1 MSQAAGQASRAVEP
15 PLVVD
20 VDGTLVRTDLL
31 QEAALQFVARFPWAV
46 WRLPLWLLKG
56 KATLK
61 AELASRVNP
70 GIASVPLRAETVGA
84 IRAAQAEG
92 RAVYLASASD
102 RRYVDE
108 LAQRIGGVAGVF
120 ASEPGANL
128 AGAAKAARLEGAFG
142 TQGYDYLGDR
152 PVDFPVWRSA
162 RRQIAVSH
170 GAGFTRR
177 VRGAFPDVEVIAE
190 PRSSVQA
197 YVRALRPH
205 QWAKNTL
212 VFLPAIAGHQF
223 SLASLGASSV
233 AFLCF
238 SMAASSSYLVNDLL
252 DLPADRDHPTKR
264 TRPFAAGVL
273 SIPTGMLLGLALIVG
288 AAAIGLLLPPGFSLV
303 LAAYVATT
311 LAYSLF
317 LKRKLL
323 IDVITLAGL
332 YAIRVFGGIRAAD
345 QPPSPWLLTFCLF
358 IFLSLATVKRCSEMI
373 VRRNEGKDVVAGR
386 GYRPSDLNAL
396 MPLAAAAGY
405 GAVLVVTLYLA
416 SPEVSRLY
424 THPVRMWLTCP
435 VLLYW
440 ISRVLVLSSRG
451 ELHEDPVVF
460 ALRDPVSW
468 LVVLYVGLVIAVSL

>member
-1 MSQAAGQASRAVEP
+1 MSQAAGQAPRADEP
-15 PLVVD
+15 PLVID
-20 VDGTLVRTDLL
+20 VDGTLLRTDLL
-31 QEAALQFVARFPWAV
+31 QEAALQFVAGFPWEA

-61 AELASRVNP
+61 AALAARVDP
-70 GIASVPLRAETVGA
+70 GVASAPLRAETVEL
-84 IRAAQAEG
+84 IRQAQATG
-92 RAVYLASASD
+92 RPVYLASASD
-102 RRYVDE
+102 SRYVQA
-108 LAQRIGGVAGVF
+108 LAERLGGIAGIF
-120 ASEPGANL
+120 ATDQHANL
-128 AGAAKAARLEGAFG
+128 AGAAKAARLETEFG
-142 TQGYDYLGDR
+142 VGGYDYVGDR
-152 PVDFPVWRSA
+152 AVDFPVWRSA
-162 RRQIAVSH
+162 RTQIAVSH
-170 GAGFTRR
+170 SDAFTRR
-177 VRGAFPDVEVIAE
+177 VRSAFPDVQVIAE
-190 PRSSVQA
+190 PRASVG
-197 YVRALRPH
+197 ALFKAMRPH

-223 SLASLGASSV
+223 GPASLGASLV
-233 AFLCF
+233 AFVCF
-238 SMAASSSYLVNDLL
+238 CMAASSSYLVNDLL

-264 TRPFAAGVL
+264 NRPLAAGTL
-273 SIPTGMLLGLALIVG
+273 PIPTGILLSLALL
-288 AAAIGLLLPPGFSLV
+288 AAAAALALLLPGGFALV
-303 LAAYVATT
+303 LAAYVAVT
-311 LAYSLF
+311 LGYSLY

-323 IDVITLAGL
+323 IDVITLGGL

-358 IFLSLATVKRCSEMI
+358 LFLSLATVKRCSEMI
-373 VRRNEGKDVVAGR
+373 VRRNEGKDAIAGR

-435 VLLYW
+435 ALLYW

-460 ALRDPVSW
+460 ALRDRVSW
-468 LVVLYVGLVIAVSL
+468 LTAVYVGFVIAVSL